1 MLPRMLVG
9 FLVVAVLFF
18 ASLCT
23 AGWYAVKIVIV
34 AFSAAGSLYCG
45 EHDRCDCVQEEIAVL
60 RNASLAQ
67 CAWVQATLLR
77 EKAAEALAASGLSQ
91 WLKLCENCEWLPDIW
106 SLLALACSLFIV
118 RWHRNGRKRKDGAR
132 VARPQSP
139 RCVTTPCKHPGA
151 AGGDRVCS
159 GISQGTERKQRTFSK
174 PFPSTSDVTAK
185 PTPHCVPYGFCRP
198 AAMST
203 AASKPLPTTA
213 ALPPRRTGGARRV
226 SGGSS
231 HSWPP
236 SKRRSGPEP
245 RPVPWG
251 QPHLAP
257 ASKWVFGELL
267 QECRHGASVTFDVV
281 LKEIGARGCIKLNES
296 TDSEVFCIVGKWR
309 RSVIKV
315 LRFEYVVRHRDLVLA
330 EVRVGSALQ
339 GIVANLHNTTV
350 GLSRLRTAYCV
361 WGKYPELL
369 TSACRSYRER
379 KGSGYVTDDDHD
391 LCLPYVVLHMTFAG
405 WTLSNVTLESP
416 LQLWSLVQQVALTLA
431 VAEEVLEFEHRALSE
446 DHVLVKKAHHDV
458 LTFRLNG
465 RMLHVNTF
473 GVHAFLVDF
482 CAARLRPLGDLEPL
496 FTDLK
501 KLPRNKCDAMG
512 ETFAKTCNLV
522 GEEPW
527 QYCPKTNVVCLEG
540 LTRRLVKRFESRFA
554 AAVDEAEQE
563 AWCDMCFWLDEMPY
577 CASATE
583 LALQMAM

>member
-1 MLPRMLVG
+1 MLVG

-159 GISQGTERKQRTFSK
+159 GISQGTERKQRTFST

-198 AAMST
+198 AALST

-281 LKEIGARGCIKLNES
+281 LKEI
-296 TDSEVFCIVGKWR
+296 
-309 RSVIKV
+309 
-315 LRFEYVVRHRDLVLA
+315 
-330 EVRVGSALQ
+330 ALQ

-405 WTLSNVTLESP
+405 WPLSNVTLESP

-482 CAARLRPLGDLEPL
+482 CAARLRPLG
-496 FTDLK
+496 
-501 KLPRNKCDAMG
+501 
-512 ETFAKTCNLV
+512 
-522 GEEPW
+522 
-527 QYCPKTNVVCLEG
+527 G

>member
-106 SLLALACSLFIV
+106 SLLALAS
-118 RWHRNGRKRKDGAR
+118 
-132 VARPQSP
+132 
-139 RCVTTPCKHPGA
+139 
-151 AGGDRVCS
+151 
-159 GISQGTERKQRTFSK
+159 
-174 PFPSTSDVTAK
+174 FPSTSDVTAK

-198 AAMST
+198 AALST

-281 LKEIGARGCIKLNES
+281 LKEIAPTRRCSASSASG
-296 TDSEVFCIVGKWR
+296 VGQ
-309 RSVIKV
+309 VIKV

-405 WTLSNVTLESP
+405 WPLSNVTLESP

-482 CAARLRPLGDLEPL
+482 CAARLRPLGGIR
-496 FTDLK
+496 TV
-501 KLPRNKCDAMG
+501 RMCSA
-512 ETFAKTCNLV
+512 AKQRLYSSDIARVNGTLARL
-522 GEEPW
+522 
-527 QYCPKTNVVCLEG
+527 QNV
-540 LTRRLVKRFESRFA
+540 A
-554 AAVDEAEQE
+554 I
-563 AWCDMCFWLDEMPY
+563 
-577 CASATE
+577 
-583 LALQMAM
+583 